1 MEDLYVECLVAKRP
15 RAAETVIKGVA
26 YGLTALFLILG
37 LLNVFFLIGFVIMFI
52 VDFLA
57 VPRLS
62 VEYEYLYVS
71 KSLQIDSIYSK
82 ERRKKNV
89 EYDLEQMEIF
99 AEGGAWQLDEYKNMQ
114 TVSRDF
120 TSGEE
125 GVRPWILIVHNGQA
139 IDRVKLEPN
148 DELIKVL
155 KTVYPRKVF
164 NIA

>member
-1 MEDLYVECLVAKRP
+1 MEDLYVECLVAKKP
-15 RAAETVIKGVA
+15 RAVETVIKGVA

-99 AEGGAWQLDEYKNMQ
+99 AEEGAWQLDEYKNMQ

>member
-1 MEDLYVECLVAKRP
+1 MEDLYVECLVAKKP
-15 RAAETVIKGVA
+15 RSVETVIKGVA

-99 AEGGAWQLDEYKNMQ
+99 AEEGAWQLDEYKNMQ